1 MLVVDL
7 LGSRNDVGASG
18 REMRRDGGLAE
29 LSLLARLGRCIP
41 SGTGVASD
49 ERGPE
54 SAALGELF
62 ALFLSGTMVVTPL
75 TLLASEYARGLTI
88 PVDAEPAVVERAVV
102 REYRVGVSEGAALR
116 GGGMLVAGRER
127 ELVVVG
133 SEQHTATSMQSCVSF
148 SLNGR

>member
-18 REMRRDGGLAE
+18 REMRRDVGLAE
-29 LSLLARLGRCIP
+29 LSLLARLGRWA

-54 SAALGELF
+54 SAVLGELF

-75 TLLASEYARGLTI
+75 TLLASEYARGLTM

-133 SEQHTATSMQSCVSF
+133 SEQHSAAAKQSCG
-148 SLNGR
+148 SLLA